1 MKKTIRTYSGI
12 GGQAVLEGVMMKN
25 RGKYA
30 VAVRKSDNTVSVEVD
45 EMEEPAYMKT
55 VRKIPFVRGIFVFAD
70 SLRLGLKSINMSA
83 AIYDGEIDGE
93 KTTGKDIGG
102 TLVSVA
108 AFVIAMGLFLFLPY
122 FLSELI
128 GRFIT
133 SNAVKAILE
142 GLMRIAVFVG
152 YVCLISLMKDVK
164 RLFGY
169 HGAEHKCINCIETGN
184 PLTVENVRAAT
195 RLHKRCGTSFMI
207 LVMLISIIL
216 FFFIRADSVV
226 IRLCLRILL
235 IPVIAGIAYE
245 IIRLAGR
252 KDGLLINIL
261 SAPGL
266 WLQRITTR
274 EPDDEMIEVGI
285 ASVEAVFDWRQ
296 YLADAFGKTD
306 LQA

>member
-30 VAVRKSDNTVSVEVD
+30 VAVRKGDGAVSVEVD
-45 EMEEPAYMKT
+45 EMAEPAYMKT
-55 VRKIPFVRGIFVFAD
+55 VRKIPFVRGIFVFVD

-83 AIYDGEIDGE
+83 SIYDGEIEGE
-93 KTTGKDIGG
+93 KTTGKDIAG
-102 TLVSVA
+102 TLVSIA
-108 AFVIAMGLFLFLPY
+108 SFVIAMGLFLFLPY
-122 FLSELI
+122 FLSEFI
-128 GRFIT
+128 GRFIA

-195 RLHKRCGTSFMI
+195 RFHKRCGTSFMI
-207 LVMLISIIL
+207 LVMLISIVL
-216 FFFIRADSVV
+216 FFFIRADQVI
-226 IRLCLRILL
+226 IRLCLRVLL

-245 IIRLAGR
+245 MIRLAGR
-252 KDGLLINIL
+252 KDGPVISIL

-266 WLQRITTR
+266 WLQRITTK

-285 ASVEAVFDWRQ
+285 ASVEAVFDWKQ
-296 YLADAFGKTD
+296 YLSDAFGKTEG
-306 LQA
+306 QA